1 MTDRVCR
8 WGILGCSR
16 IARKNWLAIRNAEN
30 CTLAA
35 VASRSAERAEAYVR
49 DCQSAAP
56 FAETPAAVA
65 GYDTLLARD
74 DVDAVYI
81 PLPTGV
87 RKEWVIRA
95 AEAGKHVLCEKPC
108 GINATEVAE
117 MIEACRR
124 NGVQFM
130 DGVMFVHSRRFSAL
144 RKVLDDGATV
154 GPIRRIASHFTFG
167 LPAEERESNIRTHSG
182 FEPLGCLGDVGW
194 YNIRLTLWLMDYQMP
209 RSVSARM
216 LSEWGQRDSPAPVP
230 MDLSAEM
237 LFAGGVSS
245 SFYCSFVT
253 ENQQWAYI
261 GGEKGHIHMR
271 DFVLPMQGDDIGF
284 DVANWAYSFE
294 DCVLAVIDQ
303 SARIEVDEP
312 SDSAVAAQETNM
324 FRAFAVEALA
334 GTLDPFWPEVA
345 LKTQAILDACLAS
358 ARSGGADVA
367 VEPDA

>member
-1 MTDRVCR
+1 MADRVCR

-16 IARKNWLAIRNAEN
+16 IARKNWLAIRNAES

-108 GINATEVAE
+108 GINATDVAE
-117 MIEACRR
+117 MIEACRANR
-124 NGVQFM
+124 VQFM

-144 RKVLDDGATV
+144 REVLDDGVTV
-154 GPIRRIASHFTFG
+154 GPLTRIVSHFTYG
-167 LPAEERESNIRTHSG
+167 LPEEAREINIRTHSD
-182 FEPLGCLGDVGW
+182 FEPFGCLGDVGW
-194 YNIRLTLWLMDYQMP
+194 YNIRLTLWLMEYRMP
-209 RSVSARM
+209 RVVSARM
-216 LSEWGQRDSPAPVP
+216 LSEWGQSGSPAPVP

-237 LFAGGVSS
+237 LFDGGVSS
-245 SFYCSFVT
+245 SLYCSFVT
-253 ENQQWAYI
+253 ENQQWATI
-261 GGEKGHIHMR
+261 GGQRGHIHVR
-271 DFVLPMQGDDIGF
+271 DFVLPLQGEEIGF
-284 DVANWAYSFE
+284 DVANWSYDFE
-294 DCVLAVIDQ
+294 GCVLALVDQ
-303 SARIEVDEP
+303 SRRVAVDEP
-312 SDSAVAAQETNM
+312 SDSAVTAQETNM
-324 FRAFAVEALA
+324 FRNFAAQVLA
-334 GTLDPFWPEVA
+334 GTLDPLWPEVA
-345 LKTQAILDACLAS
+345 LKTQTILDACLAS
-358 ARSGGADVA
+358 ARAGGKDVA
-367 VEPDA
+367 VESRP